1 MIPLQGEHIC
11 RVDAKG
17 RFMLPVALRSQLHAV
32 LKEGFVIKRSINNVC
47 LELFPKSNWDETFN
61 KITSALKMFRK
72 KDQDFI
78 RAYKTG
84 LNGLEIDNTGRI
96 LIPRD
101 LAMFAKITGDIV
113 VSAQTGRIEIWDKAE
128 FDKAIN
134 ETLSNMEELNEE
146 LLGDITF
153 N

>member
-1 MIPLQGEHIC
+1 
-11 RVDAKG
+11 
-17 RFMLPVALRSQLHAV
+17 
-32 LKEGFVIKRSINNVC
+32 
-47 LELFPKSNWDETFN
+47 
-61 KITSALKMFRK
+61 MFRI

-128 FDKAIN
+128 FDKVIS
-134 ETLSNMEELNEE
+134 ETLANMEELNEE